1 MVPGWP
7 FFLTFARNS
16 FQPVVSMRFVHCF
29 LLFTF
34 FVTACEDYT
43 PVPKPRAY
51 PRVIYPEKTY
61 KPFDAS
67 YCSFTFEMPAY
78 ATIEKDTSFF
88 DEKPKDECWFNLD
101 VKQLNAKIY
110 CSYNPVRSRKDLD
123 ELVADAFAMT
133 NKHNIKASY
142 IDETQVRRPA
152 DKVYGIVF
160 NVEGAAASSYQFF
173 LTDSTRN
180 FLRGALYF
188 NTQSRPDSLAPVI
201 AFMKK
206 DLDQLV
212 GTLKWQ

>member
-1 MVPGWP
+1 
-7 FFLTFARNS
+7 
-16 FQPVVSMRFVHCF
+16 MRFAFSFC
-29 LLFTF
+29 LFVF
-34 FVTACEDYT
+34 FIVACEDYT

-51 PRVIYPEKTY
+51 PRVIYPEKIY

-67 YCSFTFEMPAY
+67 YCNLSFEMPAY
-78 ATIEKDTSFF
+78 ATVEKDTSFF

-110 CSYNPVRSRKDLD
+110 CSYNPIHSRKDFD
-123 ELVADAFAMT
+123 ELVSDAFAMT
-133 NKHNIKASY
+133 NKHNIKANY
-142 IDETQVRRPA
+142 IDEIQVYRPEA
-152 DKVYGIVF
+152 KVYGVIF

-188 NTQSRPDSLAPVI
+188 NTRSRPDSLAPVI

-212 GTLKWQ
+212 GTLQWQ